1 MISTQILQA
10 APVAVEAPVPAPY
23 PTVWGM
29 DPIQLHDHFWAARGV
44 FVVRLGE
51 QRQIP
56 QDAEMYLLTDART
69 LAIFRLAQVIDTL
82 SWVKP
87 GVMFLRVVNRQNH
100 DYRET
105 VQLDP
110 QGGFVRFRRLYG
122 GIVPRLARVAL
133 TRDPRVAFVWQQSSD
148 SRSAWKRL
156 RREARSYRGEAATIR
171 GRAYDRASDRE
182 VMQFVNDL
190 IRSWQQPSAT
200 VPGIRKLS
208 GGVWGPEDA
217 KIEKGVRFVGPV
229 WIGAGRNLG
238 AEDTVLGPAVLW
250 DEHGTRRAISE
261 VRWSELEPSEV
272 LAVARKRRPNSRGP
286 WGKRIFDI
294 VFASLVLLFTFPLY
308 PLVMLAI
315 WLEDGSPFFF
325 AHRRETLGGVE
336 FPCIKFRSMR
346 KDAEKIKAR
355 LLAENQ
361 ADGPQFYIAKDPRL
375 TRVGNFIRKLNI
387 DELPQF
393 LNVLLGHMSVVG
405 PRPSPRSENQYSPAW
420 REARLSVRAG
430 VTGLWQVSR
439 TRRPGLDFQEW
450 IKYDLQYVNNA
461 NWRLDLWI
469 IFKTL
474 QLLTRG

>member
-1 MISTQILQA
+1 
-10 APVAVEAPVPAPY
+10 
-23 PTVWGM
+23 M

-56 QDAEMYLLTDART
+56 QDAELYLLTDART

-87 GVMFLRVVNRQNH
+87 GVMFLRIVNRQNH
-100 DYRET
+100 DYREV

-133 TRDPRVAFVWQQSSD
+133 TRDPRVAFVWQQSTD
-148 SRSAWKRL
+148 SRSAWKRM

-190 IRSWQQPSAT
+190 IRYWQQPSAT
-200 VPGIRKLS
+200 IPGIRKFS
-208 GGVWGPEDA
+208 AGVWGPEDA
-217 KIEKGVRFVGPV
+217 KLEKGVRFVGPV
-229 WIGAGRNLG
+229 WIGAGRG
-238 AEDTVLGPAVLW
+238 VGPEDTVLGPAVLW
-250 DEHGTRRAISE
+250 DAPGTRRAINE

-272 LAVARKRRPNSRGP
+272 LAVARKRRVNSRGP
-286 WGKRIFDI
+286 WGKRLFDI
-294 VFASLVLLFTFPLY
+294 LFALLVLLFTFPIY

-315 WLEDGSPFFF
+315 WFEDGRPFFF
-325 AHRRETLGGVE
+325 AHRRETVGGVE

-375 TRVGNFIRKLNI
+375 TRVGNVIRKLNI

-439 TRRPGLDFQEW
+439 TRQPGLDFQEW
-450 IKYDLQYVNNA
+450 IKYDLQYVNDA
-461 NWRLDLWI
+461 NWRLDVWI